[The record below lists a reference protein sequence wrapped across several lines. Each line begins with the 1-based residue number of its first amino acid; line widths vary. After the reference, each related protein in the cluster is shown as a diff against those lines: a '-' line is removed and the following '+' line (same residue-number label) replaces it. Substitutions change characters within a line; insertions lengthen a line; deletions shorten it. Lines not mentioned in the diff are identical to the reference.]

1 MAKIHVL
8 DKHTAELIAAGE
20 VVERPASVIKE
31 LFENAVDAGASVITV
46 EIKNGGVT
54 YMRITDNGCGI
65 AREDVPIAF
74 LRHATSKVRI
84 EEDLDHIGTLG
95 FRGEALA
102 SVAAVS
108 RLTMQTCA
116 DGDTVGTQYVIQGGE
131 EILCE
136 DFGCATGTTIVVENL
151 FYNVPARMKF
161 LKTDMG
167 EGNAVSGV
175 MDKLALSHP
184 EISVHF
190 IRDGKDILNTS
201 GDGDLHGCVYSVLGR
216 EFASS
221 LLPVDYTL
229 NGIHVYGFCNRIEK
243 ARSNRTMQYFFI
255 NGRYVKTRTGSAA
268 LEQAFKGSIMVGRFP
283 TCVLYLELPVET
295 VDVNVHPTKIEV
307 RFMNEKPIFD
317 VIYHGI
323 RSAIDSQNTRK
334 EISFT
339 QHRSEKP
346 THEQLYMS
354 QMIYSTKEEKTAE
367 TSPAEPPTFFKGVPD
382 TPVHPMPSLSE
393 LLDEEKVVTDTEIP
407 SFPPIKSVD
416 IHVEEDDAESDSKE
430 ETSEPELSPIVT
442 TVNPDTM
449 AVRFV
454 GEIFKTYILA
464 EMNGSLYLID
474 KHAAH
479 ERILYNKL
487 RETEHTDS
495 QQLLAPVSV
504 SLTSAEQEALLN
516 ARDAL
521 EKAGYEID
529 EFGDKEILVR
539 AVPMMLS
546 GEDITSLME
555 EIAGNLLSGKQTVDV
570 EHLDWLY
577 HNTACRAAIKA
588 GNHNQSMDLQLLAET
603 VLHDDSLRTCPH
615 GRPVCVELSQKEIEK
630 QFGRIV

>member
-65 AREDVPIAF
+65 SREDVPTAF
-74 LRHATSKVRI
+74 LRHATSKVHV

-116 DGDTVGTQYVIQGGE
+116 DGDTIGTQYVIQGGE

-190 IRDGKDILNTS
+190 IRDGKDILHTS
-201 GDGDLHGCVYSVLGR
+201 GDGDLHGCIYAVLGR
-216 EFASS
+216 DFASG

-323 RSAIDSQNTRK
+323 KSAIDSQNTRK

-339 QHRSEKP
+339 QHRAEKP
-346 THEQLYMS
+346 SHEQLYMS
-354 QMIYSTKEEKTAE
+354 EMIYQTKEEKQSE
-367 TSPAEPPTFFKGVPD
+367 SSSSGVTSFFRGVPE
-382 TPVHPMPSLSE
+382 TPVQSKPSLSE
-393 LLDEEKVVTDTEIP
+393 ILDEDEEPVDTSAP

-416 IHVEEDDAESDSKE
+416 IQVEEVLPKQEIKE
-430 ETSEPELSPIVT
+430 EICKPELSPIVT
-442 TVNPDTM
+442 IVDPNTT
-449 AVRFV
+449 AVRFI

-464 EMNGSLYLID
+464 EMNGCLYLID

-495 QQLLAPVSV
+495 QQLLSPVSV
-504 SLTSAEQEALLN
+504 SLSSAEQEVLLN
-516 ARDAL
+516 ARDSL

-529 EFGDKEILVR
+529 EFGEKEILVR

-588 GNHNQSMDLQLLAET
+588 GNHNQSVDLQLLAET

-630 QFGRIV
+630 QFGRIQ